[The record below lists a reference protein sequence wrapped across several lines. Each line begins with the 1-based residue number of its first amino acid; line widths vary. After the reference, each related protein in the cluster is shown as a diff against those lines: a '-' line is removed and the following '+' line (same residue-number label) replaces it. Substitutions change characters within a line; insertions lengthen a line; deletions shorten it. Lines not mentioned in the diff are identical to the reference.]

1 MRAYLIIL
9 IIGLFFNILF
19 SFIRYI
25 IFLKK
30 INVENN
36 EKVDNKNNNLIIVIP
51 CLREQNY
58 IENTI
63 LHFKQICDNIPI
75 VIITTQKEIAENVV
89 GEITTQE
96 VVKNKI
102 INKYKNIYWVDYP
115 YKNGYMAHQLN
126 YMLNNIENI
135 FGRKVDLKNTYL
147 ALYNADSK
155 PNKDT
160 FYNIKQKISEGN
172 NVIQQY
178 AYCMQNYDEISNILK
193 GFSIYQSCFEIKTGL
208 INGII
213 NNDLFY
219 THVVGHGL
227 IINLQTLKENNNF
240 NTKFWCEDIYLG
252 LQLKF
257 NNEKITPLLTLENME
272 TPNRLNKLIK
282 QNAVWFKTTSEF
294 WKIFKD
300 IIKNDKV
307 KNKIKGFI
315 EIINE
320 FKCAFNW
327 LLFPFTIILGIIFS
341 ILKEQYIA
349 LLCIVMLYLTF
360 IYQNIWIVFKIVNR
374 FDNKYYK
381 INIKTLFN
389 VTLATLI
396 SNIGPIYAIIFNK
409 KEKYKTER

>member
-1 MRAYLIIL
+1 M
-9 IIGLFFNILF
+9 
-19 SFIRYI
+19 
-25 IFLKK
+25 
-30 INVENN
+30 
-36 EKVDNKNNNLIIVIP
+36 
-51 CLREQNY
+51 
-58 IENTI
+58 
-63 LHFKQICDNIPI
+63 
-75 VIITTQKEIAENVV
+75 
-89 GEITTQE
+89 
-96 VVKNKI
+96 
-102 INKYKNIYWVDYP
+102 
-115 YKNGYMAHQLN
+115 
-126 YMLNNIENI
+126 
-135 FGRKVDLKNTYL
+135 
-147 ALYNADSK
+147 
-155 PNKDT
+155 
-160 FYNIKQKISEGN
+160 
-172 NVIQQY
+172 
-178 AYCMQNYDEISNILK
+178 
-193 GFSIYQSCFEIKTGL
+193 
-208 INGII
+208 
-213 NNDLFY
+213 
-219 THVVGHGL
+219 GHGL

-240 NTKFWCEDIYLG
+240 NIKFWCEDIYLG

-282 QNAVWFKTTSEF
+282 QNVVWFKTTSEF
-294 WKIFKD
+294 LEIFKD

-315 EIINE
+315 RIINE
-320 FKCAFNW
+320 FKCALNW